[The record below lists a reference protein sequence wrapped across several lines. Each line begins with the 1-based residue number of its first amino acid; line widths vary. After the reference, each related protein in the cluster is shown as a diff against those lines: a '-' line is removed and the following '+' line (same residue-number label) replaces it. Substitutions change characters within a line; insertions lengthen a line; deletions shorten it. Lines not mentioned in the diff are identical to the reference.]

1 MRSVSRK
8 KQLYILSCYSW
19 CNLHRSQFNKASS
32 CTLTSV
38 AKDAWYCLDG
48 TLKNQPNKMGM
59 TPQHISTIPTSCA
72 ILPTMHNKKLSTYSL
87 NEHGTHHC
95 SLHSLPH
102 KKQSISD
109 SATFSSKKTYH
120 TDPALLTVS
129 AYKTDY
135 IPACSISTTL
145 HPPTTYTLST
155 HINLPLHTQQYPPN
169 CLPQPCYAHN

>member
-95 SLHSLPH
+95 SLHNLPH
-102 KKQSISD
+102 KRQSISD
-109 SATFSSKKTYH
+109 SATFSSKKT
-120 TDPALLTVS
+120 PN
-129 AYKTDY
+129 
-135 IPACSISTTL
+135 IPYRPSIAHSFCIQDRLYTCML
-145 HPPTTYTLST
+145 NMHPPTTYTLST
-155 HINLPLHTQQYPPN
+155 HINVPLHTQQYPPN
-169 CLPQPCYAHN
+169 CLSQPCYAHN